1 MILNRILTFFSI
13 ALLATSCF
21 QYKAPKKPKNLI
33 SKDNMVNILID
44 AKIIGSANMK
54 NRRIME
60 SHGVDLSNYV
70 FKKHNIDSLQ
80 FALSNEYYTFYIKE
94 YNEIYEKVKDSL
106 ETLKTFYKKLEEKE
120 IADAKAKRK
129 QDSLQ
134 VITTIKDSIS
144 NLKLSDSLKTKMTNK
159 VLSETTLFQ
168 KKFEKVLEQNK
179 IITDSILENKKSP
192 KGLISIE

>member
-70 FKKHNIDSLQ
+70 FKKYNIDSLQ

-168 KKFEKVLEQNK
+168 KKFEKVLKQNK

>member
-21 QYKAPKKPKNLI
+21 QYKAPEKPKNLI

-70 FKKHNIDSLQ
+70 FKKYNIDSLQ

-168 KKFEKVLEQNK
+168 KKFEKVLKQNK

>member
-1 MILNRILTFFSI
+1 MILNRILTFLSI
-13 ALLATSCF
+13 VLLATSCF

-33 SKDNMVNILID
+33 SKENMVNILID

-60 SHGVDLSNYV
+60 SHGVDLSTYV

-94 YNEIYEKVKDSL
+94 YTEIYEKVKDSL
-106 ETLKTFYKKLEEKE
+106 DALKIFYKELEEKE
-120 IADAKAKRK
+120 IADAKEKRK

-144 NLKLSDSLKTKMTNK
+144 NLKLNDSIKTRLTNKILLDTTSIKEKLEKVLKKNKAISDSLLESKEYSTK
-159 VLSETTLFQ
+159 
-168 KKFEKVLEQNK
+168 
-179 IITDSILENKKSP
+179 
-192 KGLISIE
+192 LIPVE

>member
-1 MILNRILTFFSI
+1 MILNRILTFLSI
-13 ALLATSCF
+13 GLLATSCF
-21 QYKAPKKPKNLI
+21 QYNAPKKPKNLI
-33 SKDNMVNILID
+33 SKENMVNILID
-44 AKIIGSANMK
+44 AKIIGSANMT

-60 SHGVDLSNYV
+60 SHGVDLSTYV

-106 ETLKTFYKKLEEKE
+106 ETLKVLYKKLEEKE

-144 NLKLSDSLKTKMTNK
+144 NLKLSDSIKTQLTKK
-159 VLSETTLFQ
+159 VLLDTTLI
-168 KKFEKVLEQNK
+168 KEKFDKVLKKNK
-179 IITDSILENKKSP
+179 MISDSLLENVKYP
-192 KGLISIE
+192 KTLIPVE